1 MRRTTRNTIIRI
13 IIMAVLSAAVI
24 LIALKFRPSWAE
36 STEQRGDREIQQDY
50 DLTLWYYDESLTPYV
65 EQLSQD
71 YFRKEGLR
79 IGCEL
84 VSVVSFFE
92 NMNQLNVD
100 GDGAPDLYITDTSRL
115 EQAYLGSLAKENA
128 YPDIYSLKNY
138 SVKALT
144 SVRYGGKQVGYPL
157 CFDME
162 YFAYNKDYLDRAPQ
176 SFEKIAADSESFVK
190 QEESPVDMVILYDIN
205 DLLFN
210 YHFIGSVLNL
220 GGDAGD
226 DDSSIEINKEQGINA
241 LTAYKDFTSKVNIS
255 RNTTTYELAEN
266 SFVFGRSMTAIL
278 KCSSLAALNREH
290 TNFEIAKMPAV
301 NDAIDSKALST
312 TWCVC
317 VNPMTQNTK
326 DAEKLAK
333 YMTFDNTNSIYDLT
347 GFMSCKRMD
356 YTGAGYNEV
365 YVLYDDTTSLPK
377 FIETEEIWKD
387 IKLMFQNVND
397 GTEPQDAFNNLETS
411 VYLQLATRTGQERQ

>member
-79 IGCEL
+79 VGCEL

-92 NMNQLNVD
+92 NMNKLNVD

-278 KCSSLAALNREH
+278 KCSSLTALNREH

>member
-92 NMNQLNVD
+92 NMNKLNVD

-190 QEESPVDMVILYDIN
+190 QEDSPVDMVILYDIN

-241 LTAYKDFTSKVNIS
+241 LTAYKDYTSKVNIS

>member
-50 DLTLWYYDESLTPYV
+50 DLTLWYYDKSLTPYV

>member
-92 NMNQLNVD
+92 NMNKLNVD